1 MSADKHHQI
10 WIEQCGATRTIRERC
25 GVEAAFEYAV
35 GEKLV
40 NFASAARDHPAFARE
55 QSAVHLFG

>member
-1 MSADKHHQI
+1 MRS
-10 WIEQCGATRTIRERC
+10 GPNNSRYV
-25 GVEAAFEYAV
+25 VEAAFDYAV